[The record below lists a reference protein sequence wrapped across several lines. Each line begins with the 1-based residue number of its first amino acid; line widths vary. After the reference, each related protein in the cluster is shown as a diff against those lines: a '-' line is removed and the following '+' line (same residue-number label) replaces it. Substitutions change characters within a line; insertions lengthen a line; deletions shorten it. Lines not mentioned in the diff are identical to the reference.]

1 MGKKRREPVPAE
13 PLFPL
18 VDAHTHLDSC
28 GGKDPESVRALVER
42 AAAVGVARIVTVGC
56 GVDRLDDAIMAAR
69 SHPNVYAALAQHPMD
84 AHRISEAEK
93 QRLAELAAH
102 PRVVAIGETGL
113 DYYWIKADPEN
124 IAPKE
129 VQHDLFRWHIDLA
142 KTLDKP
148 LMIHNREADGD
159 TLAILDEV
167 GAPERTIIHCFSST
181 LEFAKECAQRGFYVT
196 FGGATTFKSNK
207 ELREVVKYYPRDL
220 IMVETD
226 APYLMPEPFRGNR
239 NEPQYVA
246 YTAYR
251 LAAELEME
259 PAEFA
264 ALTTRNAAVVY
275 GIPYPKD

>member
-1 MGKKRREPVPAE
+1 MHQRVGREVRQE
-13 PLFPL
+13 Q

-28 GGKDPESVRALVER
+28 GGKDPASVVEIVER
-42 AAAVGVARIVTVGC
+42 AEAVGVVRIITVGC
-56 GVDRLDDAIMAAR
+56 AEDRLDDAIMAAEA
-69 SHPNVYAALAQHPMD
+69 HPNVYAALAQHPMD
-84 AHRISEAEK
+84 AHRIGEDGKE
-93 QRLAELAAH
+93 RLAELAAH

-142 KTLDKP
+142 KQLDKP
-148 LMIHNREADGD
+148 LMVHNRDADAD

-181 LEFAKECAQRGFYVT
+181 LDFAKECARRSFYVT
-196 FGGATTFKSNK
+196 FGGATTFKANN

-220 IMVETD
+220 MMVETD

-251 LAAELEME
+251 LAEELDMD

-264 ALTTRNAAVVY
+264 ALTTRNASAVY
-275 GIPYPKD
+275 AIPYPKD